1 MSKIFDILVIG
12 GGINGAGIA
21 RDAAGRG
28 LSVMLAEQGDL
39 ACATSSASTKLIH
52 GGLRYLEYYEF
63 RLVREALKE
72 REVLLAAAP
81 HIIWPMKFILP
92 HDKHLR
98 PSWMIRM
105 GLFLYD
111 HLGGHISL
119 PKSRGV
125 DLRGSPLKDEYTKG
139 FSYSDCWVEDSRM
152 VVLNAMAAR
161 EKGAEIHT
169 RTRCLS
175 VRPESNLWRV
185 QLEDTTTGLSFSISA
200 RSVVNAAGPWVSGV
214 VGLVSG
220 LKAHH
225 NIRLVKGSHIVVP
238 KLHDGDFSYILQNTD
253 RRIVF
258 IIPYEKNYSLIGTT
272 EADFSGDPL
281 TAQISREEILYLCD
295 VANRHLKKQIS
306 PSDVVW
312 TYSGV
317 RPLIDDGA
325 DSATAATREY
335 VLEMD
340 RVGGLPVLSVYG
352 GKITTFR
359 MLAEKAVNLLCGAL
373 GAQAKPW
380 TRTECLPGG
389 DALPDLQKEF
399 PWLPPEL
406 AQRYLRAY
414 GSRALVF
421 LENKTGLSGIG
432 RHFGDGVYQAEIDY
446 LIQHEW
452 ALTAE
457 DILWRRSKLGL
468 HVSAETKSAVE
479 TYLEEEIGNERAVSA
494 GH

>member
-1 MSKIFDILVIG
+1 MNKVFDILVIG

-28 LSVMLAEQGDL
+28 FSVLLAEQGDL

-72 REVLLAAAP
+72 REALLAAAP
-81 HIIWPMKFILP
+81 HIIRPLKFILP
-92 HDKHLR
+92 HEKHLR
-98 PSWMIRM
+98 PSWMIRA

-111 HLGGHISL
+111 HLGGRISL
-119 PKSRGV
+119 PKSKAA
-125 DLRGSPLKDEYTKG
+125 DLRGTPLKDEFPKG
-139 FSYSDCWVEDSRM
+139 FSYSDCWVEDSRL

-161 EKGAEIHT
+161 EKGADIRT
-169 RTRCLS
+169 RTRCVS
-175 VRPESNLWRV
+175 ARPEGGLWRV
-185 QLEDTTTGLSFSISA
+185 WLEDVNSGQKTEISA
-200 RSVVNAAGPWVSGV
+200 RCIVNAAGPWVTGV
-214 VGLVSG
+214 EGLVSG
-220 LKAHH
+220 LKTHH

-238 KLHDGDFSYILQNTD
+238 RLHDGDFAYILQNRD

-258 IIPYEKNYSLIGTT
+258 VIPYEQNYSLIGTT
-272 EADFSGDPL
+272 EAEFSGDPM
-281 TAQISREEILYLCD
+281 TAQISREEILYLCEIS
-295 VANRHLKKQIS
+295 NRYLKKQIS
-306 PSDVVW
+306 PADVIW

-340 RVGGLPVLSVYG
+340 RVEGLPVLCVYG

-359 MLAEKAVNLLCGAL
+359 MLAEKAVNQFCDAL
-373 GAQAKPW
+373 GRKAAPW
-380 TRTECLPGG
+380 TGPEKLPGG
-389 DALPDLQKEF
+389 DEIPDLEKEY
-399 PWLPPEL
+399 PWLSSDL
-406 AQRYLRAY
+406 AMRYRRAY
-414 GSRALVF
+414 GSRARLF
-421 LENKTGLSGIG
+421 LTERVAGMG

-446 LIQHEW
+446 LIRHEW
-452 ALTAE
+452 ARTAE

-468 HVSAETKSAVE
+468 HVSDETKRSLE
-479 TYLEEEIGNERAVSA
+479 IYLQEESGNERAISA